1 MAFMNKV
8 ICNVIHYFLNKVIWN
23 VINFFLKITSKAL

>member
-8 ICNVIHYFLNKVIWN
+8 FCNVIHYFLNKVIWN